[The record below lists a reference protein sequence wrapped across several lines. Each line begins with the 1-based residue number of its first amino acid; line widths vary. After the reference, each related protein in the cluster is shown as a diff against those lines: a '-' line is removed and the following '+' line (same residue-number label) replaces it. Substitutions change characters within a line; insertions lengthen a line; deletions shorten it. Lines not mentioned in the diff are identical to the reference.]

1 MRRGRRA
8 GTVAVLSLAFSAL
21 SAQAALA
28 TFHEMSVRE
37 VFPGSSSTSA
47 DAEYVEL
54 EMYAPGQNFVEGHTI
69 TVYNSVGT
77 QVASAKF
84 LAEVKN
90 GANQATLVAATP
102 AAESAFG
109 ITADVGLTPPGAIDP
124 AGGAVCWESLD
135 CVSWGSFGG
144 SLPSPVGSAAAPAG
158 IPDGMAL
165 RRTIAPGCATLL
177 EPTDDHDNSA
187 VDFSPVFPGPRP
199 NPTPP
204 SERPCGAG
212 AGGAAGGGGAAVG
225 NGAPATLLRRKPA
238 KRGHDRTPT
247 FRFAADEAGASFEC
261 KIDKR
266 AFRPCASPF
275 TARALAPGGHTFR
288 VRARDD
294 SGLADPSPATY
305 AFVVLPRR

>member
-1 MRRGRRA
+1 MSRGRRA
-8 GTVAVLSLAFSAL
+8 GAVAVLSLAFSAL
-21 SAQAALA
+21 SAQVAFA
-28 TFHEMSVRE
+28 TFHEMVVRE
-37 VFPGSSSTSA
+37 VFPGSSTTSA

-54 EMYAPGQNFVEGHTI
+54 QMYAPGQNFVGGHTI

-90 GANQATLVAATP
+90 GANQATIVAATP

-109 ITADVGLTPPGAIDP
+109 IVADVGLTPPGAIDP
-124 AGGAVCWESLD
+124 AGGAVCWETLD
-135 CVSWGSFGG
+135 CVSWGNFGAAAKSPTG
-144 SLPSPVGSAAAPAG
+144 SPAAPAG

-165 RRTIAPGCATLL
+165 RRSIAPGCATLL

-187 VDFSPVFPGPRP
+187 VDLSPVFPGPRP

-204 SERPCGAG
+204 SERACGAG
-212 AGGAAGGGGAAVG
+212 AGGAAGGGVATGG
-225 NGAPATLLRRKPA
+225 GPPATLLRRKPA

-247 FRFAADEAGASFEC
+247 FRFAADETGVSFEC
-261 KIDKR
+261 RIDRR

-275 TARALAPGGHTFR
+275 TLKALAPGGHTFR

-294 SGLADPSPATY
+294 SGLADPSPAAY

>member
-1 MRRGRRA
+1 MRTGPRVA
-8 GTVAVLSLAFSAL
+8 AVAVLSLTFSLL
-21 SAQAALA
+21 SAQAAFA
-28 TFHEMSVRE
+28 TFHEMLVRE
-37 VFPGSSSTSA
+37 VFPGTSTA
-47 DAEYVEL
+47 PDVEYVEL
-54 EMYAPGQNFVEGHTI
+54 QMYAPGQNFVEAHTI

-84 LAEVKN
+84 LADVTN

-102 AAESAFG
+102 AAESTFG

-135 CVSWGSFGG
+135 CVSWGNFGVAAKSPTG
-144 SLPSPVGSAAAPAG
+144 SPAAPGG

-177 EPTDDHDNSA
+177 EPSDDHDNSA

-204 SERPCGAG
+204 AERACGAG
-212 AGGAAGGGGAAVG
+212 PGGAAGGGAVG
-225 NGAPATLLRRKPA
+225 GNGPPATLLRRKPA

-247 FRFAADEAGASFEC
+247 FRFAADETGVSFEC
-261 KIDKR
+261 RVDKR

-288 VRARDD
+288 VRARGD

>member
-8 GTVAVLSLAFSAL
+8 GAVAVLSLAFSAL
-21 SAQAALA
+21 SAQAAFA

-54 EMYAPGQNFVEGHTI
+54 QMYAPGQNFVEGHTI

-135 CVSWGSFGG
+135 CVSWGNFGAPTKSPTG
-144 SLPSPVGSAAAPAG
+144 SPAAPAG

-187 VDFSPVFPGPRP
+187 VDLSPVFPGPRP
-199 NPTPP
+199 NSIPP
-204 SERPCGAG
+204 SEQACGAG
-212 AGGAAGGGGAAVG
+212 AGGAAGGGAAAG
-225 NGAPATLLRRKPA
+225 GGPPATLLRRKPA

-247 FRFAADEAGASFEC
+247 FRFAADETGVGFEC
-261 KIDKR
+261 RIDRR

-275 TARALAPGGHTFR
+275 TVKALAPGSHTFR

-294 SGLADPSPATY
+294 SGLADPSPASY